1 MGFNTVYKNLMEMF
15 PQIDARLLKAV
26 AIEHSKDADAAANVV
41 LTEILPHWSKQA
53 SPLDQSSSSSSPKGQ
68 SPGGGH
74 SDGDEGAEHE
84 DRSTLR
90 QRLGMRRRKNT
101 LGATSEPGSM
111 TSQYTTNSELVHAH
125 ESDSTSSNKAPNAS
139 TVSHFYDVNGC
150 SSQLFGN
157 TETEEVILLG
167 KTQNAG
173 DEVGSTKVCTGMPG
187 SLMNYECGNVDLNQ
201 LCATTESTDS
211 VSLDKGQDINV
222 QVGHFSEVCANDSN
236 NSVSLE
242 KGQDTNDSDP
252 EQTPFLTSAC
262 LVHVHG
268 VADGPMTDSQ
278 DLDDQATAIDA
289 SNCGMNNI
297 AQLNEVSSIG
307 QLVPSSVE
315 ECTSDAQERGL
326 QSEVGSGTTDSGKP
340 DSSGSS
346 DLTSKQENSMS
357 ERGDIGDESTITTVT
372 RSGQVCRI
380 DLLEEMIE
388 DAKNNKKTLFMA
400 MESVMNMVKEVEIQE
415 KAAEEAKKEAEKG
428 DLDILIKVEE
438 IKRMLAHAKEANDM
452 HAGEIYGE
460 KAILTTEARELQNR
474 LLSLSEERDKSLAIL
489 EEMHEAL
496 KARLAAAADM
506 RKAAEQEKLEKEES
520 ARNALAEQEAIMEK
534 VVQESKILQEQAEEN
549 SKLQEF
555 LMDRGRVV
563 DSLQGEISVICQDVR
578 LLKQKF
584 DECVPLS
591 ESVSSSQTTCILASS
606 GSSMKSMASIVAE
619 QGLTSETPE
628 KISPTPSVGI
638 QSPKSELED
647 GRTGDIWKE
656 LSDEGWDFFE
666 NDPELNIKG
675 L

>member
-1 MGFNTVYKNLMEMF
+1 MHYKLC
-15 PQIDARLLKAV
+15 I
-26 AIEHSKDADAAANVV
+26 
-41 LTEILPHWSKQA
+41 
-53 SPLDQSSSSSSPKGQ
+53 
-68 SPGGGH
+68 GH
-74 SDGDEGAEHE
+74 AAEHE

-111 TSQYTTNSELVHAH
+111 TSQYTTNAELVHAH

-388 DAKNNKKTLFMA
+388 DAKNNKVYLF
-400 MESVMNMVKEVEIQE
+400 
-415 KAAEEAKKEAEKG
+415 
-428 DLDILIKVEE
+428 
-438 IKRMLAHAKEANDM
+438 
-452 HAGEIYGE
+452 
-460 KAILTTEARELQNR
+460 
-474 LLSLSEERDKSLAIL
+474 
-489 EEMHEAL
+489 
-496 KARLAAAADM
+496 
-506 RKAAEQEKLEKEES
+506 
-520 ARNALAEQEAIMEK
+520 
-534 VVQESKILQEQAEEN
+534 
-549 SKLQEF
+549 F
-555 LMDRGRVV
+555 
-563 DSLQGEISVICQDVR
+563 VICLRYGFGNNLV
-578 LLKQKF
+578 
-584 DECVPLS
+584 VHA
-591 ESVSSSQTTCILASS
+591 VS
-606 GSSMKSMASIVAE
+606 
-619 QGLTSETPE
+619 
-628 KISPTPSVGI
+628 
-638 QSPKSELED
+638 
-647 GRTGDIWKE
+647 
-656 LSDEGWDFFE
+656 
-666 NDPELNIKG
+666 
-675 L
+675 